1 MDPVSIGRGLLGLAG
16 ILAIAFAFSSDRRR
30 VNWRTVGAG
39 LLLQLVFA
47 VLFLKGADLA
57 ETFAPFGWPAAAF
70 AWISGLFVAFLGAV
84 EVGSTFIFGSL
95 GLGPAAE
102 GSLGFFFFSQVLP
115 TVIVFASLM
124 SVLYYLG
131 VMQLVVRGV
140 AWVVRRALGTSGP
153 ESLSVSANIF
163 VGQTEAPLVIKPYV
177 RTLTRSELM
186 AVMTGG
192 MATIAGGVLAS
203 YVAFLGERYAAV
215 TGVAVEVAQQQFAQQ
230 LLGASVM
237 AAPAALVLAKILIP
251 ETGTGRPAAVRTAA
265 PARVIEAEPNEVAVA
280 VGAVPAFAA
289 DAGEATQPA
298 TSSHEAREATED
310 DLADAGPKN
319 VIDAAASGAADGLH
333 LALNIGAMLIAFLA
347 LIAILNGILGWA
359 AGLFGY
365 TTSLEAI
372 LGVILSPVAWL
383 VGVPTPDI
391 TTFGSLLG
399 TKVIANEFV
408 AYTQFADAIGAGALQ
423 PKTVVMATFALCG
436 FANLSSIGIQIG
448 GIGPLAPSRTG
459 EIAALGLRAV
469 LAGTL
474 ANLMTAT
481 IAGVLLG

>member
-1 MDPVSIGRGLLGLAG
+1 MDLVSIGRALLGLAG
-16 ILAIAFAFSSDRRR
+16 ILAIALLLSSDRRR

-39 LLLQLVFA
+39 LGLQLVFA
-47 VLFLKGADLA
+47 VLFLKGDALA
-57 ETFAPFGWPAAAF
+57 ETFAPFGWPRAAF
-70 AWISGLFVAFLGAV
+70 SFVAGLFVAFLSAV
-84 EVGSTFIFGSL
+84 EAGATFVFGTLALSP
-95 GLGPAAE
+95 GAE
-102 GSLGFFFFSQVLP
+102 GSLGFFFFAYVLP
-115 TVIVFASLM
+115 TVIVFAAMM

-131 VMQLVVRGV
+131 VMQVIVRGV
-140 AWVVRRALGTSGP
+140 SYVVRRALGTSGP

-163 VGQTEAPLVIKPYV
+163 VGQTEAPLVIKPYIK
-177 RTLTRSELM
+177 RLTRSELM

-215 TGVAVEVAQQQFAQQ
+215 AGIPVEAGQQLFAEQ

-251 ETGTGRPAAVRTAA
+251 ETRPVNDSLDVT
-265 PARVIEAEPNEVAVA
+265 PVAD
-280 VGAVPAFAA
+280 G
-289 DAGEATQPA
+289 GEATQPA
-298 TSSHEAREATED
+298 TASDEALEATEEA
-310 DLADAGPKN
+310 LAETGPKN
-319 VIDAAASGAADGLH
+319 LIDAAATGAADGMQ

-347 LIAILNGILGWA
+347 LIAMINGIVGWGVDLAGGQLPEGVGALEYALGFLLA
-359 AGLFGY
+359 
-365 TTSLEAI
+365 
-372 LGVILSPVAWL
+372 PVAWL
-383 VGVPTPDI
+383 VGVPDADLLS
-391 TTFGSLLG
+391 FGGLLG

-408 AYTQFADAIGAGALQ
+408 AYSQFADLLGDGALQ

-448 GIGPLAPSRTG
+448 GIGPLAPERTG
-459 EIAALGLRAV
+459 EIASLGLRAV

>member
-1 MDPVSIGRGLLGLAG
+1 MDLVSIGRALLGLAG
-16 ILAIAFAFSSDRRR
+16 ILAIALLLSSDRRR

-39 LLLQLVFA
+39 LGLQLLFA
-47 VLFLKGADLA
+47 VLFLKGDVLA
-57 ETFAPFGWPAAAF
+57 ETFAPFGWPRQAF
-70 AWISGLFVAFLGAV
+70 SFVAGLFVAFLSAV
-84 EVGSTFIFGSL
+84 EAGATFVFGTLALSP
-95 GLGPAAE
+95 GAE
-102 GSLGFFFFSQVLP
+102 GSLGFFFFAYVLP
-115 TVIVFASLM
+115 TVIVFASMM

-131 VMQLVVRGV
+131 VMQVIVRGV
-140 AWVVRRALGTSGP
+140 SYVVRRALGTSGP

-163 VGQTEAPLVIKPYV
+163 VGQTEAPLVIKPYIKN
-177 RTLTRSELM
+177 LTRSELM

-215 TGVAVEVAQQQFAQQ
+215 AGIPVEAGQQLFAEQ

-251 ETGTGRPAAVRTAA
+251 ETRPVNDSLNVKPVTD
-265 PARVIEAEPNEVAVA
+265 
-280 VGAVPAFAA
+280 G
-289 DAGEATQPA
+289 GEATLPA
-298 TSSHEAREATED
+298 TASDEALEATEEA
-310 DLADAGPKN
+310 LAESGPKN
-319 VIDAAASGAADGLH
+319 IIDAAATGAADGMQ

-347 LIAILNGILGWA
+347 LIAMVNGIVGWA
-359 AGLFGY
+359 VDGLGGQLPPGVGA
-365 TTSLEAI
+365 LEYA
-372 LGVILSPVAWL
+372 LGFVLAPVAWL
-383 VGVPTPDI
+383 VGVPDADLLS
-391 TTFGSLLG
+391 FGGLLG

-408 AYTQFADAIGAGALQ
+408 AYSQFADLLAVGALEQ
-423 PKTVVMATFALCG
+423 KTIVMATFALCG

-448 GIGPLAPSRTG
+448 GIGPLAPERTG
-459 EIAALGLRAV
+459 EIASLGLRAV

>member
-1 MDPVSIGRGLLGLAG
+1 MDIVSLLRGLLGLVS
-16 ILAIAFAFSSDRRR
+16 ILAIAFALSSDRRR
-30 VNWRTVGAG
+30 INWRTVGAG

-47 VLFLKGADLA
+47 VLVLKGDEMADV
-57 ETFAPFGWPAAAF
+57 FAPLGWPKLGFAF
-70 AWISGLFVAFLGAV
+70 VAGLFVKFLAAV
-84 EVGSTFIFGSL
+84 EVGSTFVFGSL
-95 GLGPAAE
+95 GLPPGTE
-102 GSLGFFFFSQVLP
+102 GSLGFFFFAYVLP
-115 TVIVFASLM
+115 TVVVFASLM
-124 SVLYYLG
+124 AILYYLG
-131 VMQLVVRGV
+131 VMQVIVRGV
-140 AWVVRRALGTSGP
+140 AYVVRRALGTSGP

-163 VGQTEAPLVIKPYV
+163 VGQTEAPLVIKPYIKN
-177 RTLTRSELM
+177 LTRSELM

-215 TGVAVEVAQQQFAQQ
+215 AGIAVEAGQQLFAEQ

-251 ETGTGRPAAVRTAA
+251 ETRPVTDS
-265 PARVIEAEPNEVAVA
+265 V
-280 VGAVPAFAA
+280 VPVTDA
-289 DAGEATQPA
+289 DEATLPA
-298 TSSHEAREATED
+298 TSSDEAAEATAEAIVD
-310 DLADAGPKN
+310 EGPKN
-319 VIDAAASGAADGLH
+319 IIDAAATGASDGLH

-347 LIAILNGILGWA
+347 LIAIFNGIVGWGAGFFGLDITLEGILGFVLA
-359 AGLFGY
+359 
-365 TTSLEAI
+365 
-372 LGVILSPVAWL
+372 PVAWL
-383 VGVPTPDI
+383 VGVPMADI
-391 TTFGSLLG
+391 TAFGGLLG

-408 AYTQFADAIGAGALQ
+408 AYSQLADAIAAGQLL

-448 GIGPLAPSRTG
+448 GIGPLAPERTG
-459 EIAALGLRAV
+459 EIASLGLRAV

>member
-1 MDPVSIGRGLLGLAG
+1 MDLVSIGRGLLGLAG
-16 ILAIAFAFSSDRRR
+16 IVAIAVALSSDRRR
-30 VNWRTVGAG
+30 ISWRTVGAG
-39 LLLQLVFA
+39 LGLQLVFA
-47 VLFLKGADLA
+47 VLFLKGDALA
-57 ETFAPFGWPAAAF
+57 EVFAPFGWPKAAF
-70 AWISGLFVAFLGAV
+70 AWVASLFVAFLSAV
-84 EVGSTFIFGSL
+84 EAGATFVFGSL
-95 GLGPAAE
+95 ALSPGAE
-102 GSLGFFFFSQVLP
+102 GSLGFFFFAYVLP

-124 SVLYYLG
+124 AILYYLG
-131 VMQLVVRGV
+131 IMQRIVAGV
-140 AWVVRRALGTSGP
+140 AYVVRRALGTSGP

-177 RTLTRSELM
+177 KTLTRSELM

-203 YVAFLGERYAAV
+203 YVAFLGERYAQV
-215 TGVAVEVAQQQFAQQ
+215 QGIAVEMGQQIFAEQ

-251 ETGTGRPAAVRTAA
+251 ETAALSTPERPDDAAIG
-265 PARVIEAEPNEVAVA
+265 PE
-280 VGAVPAFAA
+280 A
-289 DAGEATQPA
+289 DAGEATQPSTA
-298 TSSHEAREATED
+298 SDLAAASTQE
-310 DLADAGPKN
+310 DLADPGPKN
-319 VIDAAASGAADGLH
+319 IIDAAATGAADGLQ

-347 LIAILNGILGWA
+347 LIAILNGIIEST

-365 TTSLEAI
+365 TMTLESI
-372 LGVILSPVAWL
+372 LGVVLSPVAWL
-383 VGVPTPDI
+383 VGVPTADI
-391 TTFGSLLG
+391 TTFGGFLG

-408 AYTQFADAIGAGALQ
+408 AYSQFADALGAGTLD
-423 PKTVVMATFALCG
+423 PKTVVMTTFALCG

-448 GIGPLAPSRTG
+448 GIGPLAPERTG
-459 EIAALGLRAV
+459 EIASLGLRAV

>member
-1 MDPVSIGRGLLGLAG
+1 MDPVSLGRALLGLAG
-16 ILAIAFAFSSDRRR
+16 ILAIAFVLSTDRRR
-30 VNWRTVGAG
+30 ISWRTVGAG
-39 LLLQLVFA
+39 VALQLVFA
-47 VLFLKGADLA
+47 VLFLKGEDLA
-57 ETFAPFGWPAAAF
+57 SVFAPFGWPKAAF
-70 AWISGLFVAFLGAV
+70 AWVAGLFVRFLSAV
-84 EVGSTFIFGSL
+84 EAGATFVFGSL
-95 GLGPAAE
+95 ALSPGAE
-102 GSLGFFFFSQVLP
+102 GSLGFFFFAYVLP
-115 TVIVFASLM
+115 TVVVFASLM
-124 SVLYYLG
+124 AILYYLG
-131 VMQLVVRGV
+131 VMQWIVRGV
-140 AWVVRRALGTSGP
+140 AYVVRRALGTSGP

-177 RTLTRSELM
+177 KRLTHSELM

-203 YVAFLGERYAAV
+203 YVAFLGERYASVA
-215 TGVAVEVAQQQFAQQ
+215 GIAVEAGQQLFAEQ

-237 AAPAALVLAKILIP
+237 AAPAALVLAKMMVP
-251 ETGTGRPAAVRTAA
+251 EKAALTA
-265 PARVIEAEPNEVAVA
+265 PDHLEAGAVA
-280 VGAVPAFAA
+280 PVT

-298 TSSHEAREATED
+298 TASDLAHEAAEED
-310 DLADAGPKN
+310 LVDAGPKN
-319 VIDAAASGAADGLH
+319 IIDAAATGAADGLQ

-347 LIAILNGILGWA
+347 LIAMLNGIIDWA

-365 TTSLEAI
+365 TMTLESI
-372 LGVILSPVAWL
+372 LGVVLAPVAWL
-383 VGVPTPDI
+383 IGVPAADV
-391 TTFGSLLG
+391 TTFGGFLG

-408 AYTQFADAIGAGALQ
+408 AYSQLADAIGAGGLD

-448 GIGPLAPSRTG
+448 GIGPLAPERTG
-459 EIAALGLRAV
+459 EIAGLGLRAV

>member
-1 MDPVSIGRGLLGLAG
+1 MDLVSIGRGLLGLAG
-16 ILAIAFAFSSDRRR
+16 ILALALVFSSDRRR
-30 VNWRTVGAG
+30 INWRTVGAG
-39 LLLQLVFA
+39 VALQLVFA
-47 VLFLKGADLA
+47 VLFLKGEALA
-57 ETFAPFGWPAAAF
+57 EVFAPFGWPKAAF
-70 AWISGLFVAFLGAV
+70 AGVAGLFVKFLAAV
-84 EVGSTFIFGSL
+84 EAGSTFVFGTLALSP
-95 GLGPAAE
+95 GAE
-102 GSLGFFFFSQVLP
+102 GSLGFFFFAYVLP
-115 TVIVFASLM
+115 TVIVFAALM
-124 SVLYYLG
+124 SILYYLG
-131 VMQLVVRGV
+131 VMQVIVRGV
-140 AWVVRRALGTSGP
+140 AYVVRRALGTSGP

-177 RTLTRSELM
+177 KTLTRSELM

-215 TGVAVEVAQQQFAQQ
+215 AGIAVEAGQQLFAEQ

-237 AAPAALVLAKILIP
+237 AAPAALVLAKILVP
-251 ETGTGRPAAVRTAA
+251 ETRPV
-265 PARVIEAEPNEVAVA
+265 PDVDARIET
-280 VGAVPAFAA
+280 

-298 TSSHEAREATED
+298 TASDLATEATVD
-310 DLADAGPKN
+310 DLVDDGPKN
-319 VIDAAASGAADGLH
+319 VIDAAATGAADGLQ

-347 LIAILNGILGWA
+347 LIAMLNGIVDWA

-365 TTSLEAI
+365 TMTLESI
-372 LGVILSPVAWL
+372 LGVVLAPVAWL
-383 VGVPTPDI
+383 VGVPTADI
-391 TTFGSLLG
+391 TTFGGFLG

-408 AYTQFADAIGAGALQ
+408 AYSQLADAIGAGTLD
-423 PKTVVMATFALCG
+423 PKTIVMATFALCG

-448 GIGPLAPSRTG
+448 GIGPLAPERTG
-459 EIAALGLRAV
+459 EIASLGLRAV

>member
-1 MDPVSIGRGLLGLAG
+1 MDFVSIGRGLLGLAG
-16 ILAIAFAFSSDRRR
+16 ILAIAFVFSSDRRR
-30 VNWRTVGAG
+30 VNWRTIGAG
-39 LLLQLVFA
+39 LALQLLFA
-47 VLFLKGADLA
+47 VLFLKGDVLA
-57 ETFAPFGWPAAAF
+57 ETFAPFGWPRQAF
-70 AWISGLFVAFLGAV
+70 AAVAGLFVAFLSAV
-84 EVGSTFIFGSL
+84 EAGATFVFG
-95 GLGPAAE
+95 GLALSPGAE
-102 GSLGFFFFSQVLP
+102 GSLGFFFFAYVLP
-115 TVIVFASLM
+115 TVIVFAALM

-131 VMQLVVRGV
+131 VMQRVVQGV
-140 AWVVRRALGTSGP
+140 AWVVQRALGTSGP

-163 VGQTEAPLVIKPYV
+163 VGQTEAPLVIKPYIKN
-177 RTLTRSELM
+177 LTRSELM

-215 TGVAVEVAQQQFAQQ
+215 AGIPVAAGQQLFAEQ

-251 ETGTGRPAAVRTAA
+251 ETARLTKPAHLAA
-265 PARVIEAEPNEVAVA
+265 SAPTP
-280 VGAVPAFAA
+280 VPVA

-298 TSSHEAREATED
+298 TSSDEATAAAVE

-319 VIDAAASGAADGLH
+319 VIDAAATGAADGLQ

-347 LIAILNGILGWA
+347 LIAMINGIIDWG

-365 TTSLEAI
+365 TMTLESI
-372 LGVILSPVAWL
+372 LGVVLSPIAWL
-383 VGVPTPDI
+383 IGVPTVDI
-391 TTFGSLLG
+391 TTFGGFLG

-408 AYTQFADAIGAGALQ
+408 AYSQFADALGAGALQ
-423 PKTVVMATFALCG
+423 PKTIVMATFALCG

-448 GIGPLAPSRTG
+448 GIGPLAPERTG
-459 EIAALGLRAV
+459 EIASLGLRAV

>member
-1 MDPVSIGRGLLGLAG
+1 MDPVSVGRGLLGLVA
-16 ILAIAFAFSSDRRR
+16 ILAIAVALSSHRRR
-30 VNWRTVGAG
+30 INWRTVGFG
-39 LLLQLVFA
+39 LLLQVVFA
-47 VLFLKGADLA
+47 VFILRGEAMGEA
-57 ETFAPFGWPAAAF
+57 FAPLAWPKAAF
-70 AWISGLFVAFLGAV
+70 AFVAGLFVGFLKAV
-84 EVGSTFIFGSL
+84 EAGSFFIFGGL

-102 GSLGFFFFSQVLP
+102 GSLGFFFFAQVLP
-115 TVIVFASLM
+115 TVVVFASLM
-124 SVLYYLG
+124 SILYYLG
-131 VMQLVVRGV
+131 VMQVVVRGV
-140 AWVVRRALGTSGP
+140 ASVVRRALGTSGP

-177 RTLTRSELM
+177 QRLTRSELL

-203 YVAFLGERYAAV
+203 YVAFLGERYAQA
-215 TGVAVEVAQQQFAQQ
+215 TGVAVEVGQQLFAEQ

-251 ETGTGRPAAVRTAA
+251 ETAPVDHAATPTVT
-265 PARVIEAEPNEVAVA
+265 
-280 VGAVPAFAA
+280 
-289 DAGEATQPA
+289 DAGEATLPA
-298 TSSHEAREATED
+298 TASHEATDAV
-310 DLADAGPKN
+310 ADAVADPGPKN
-319 VIDAAASGAADGLH
+319 VIDAAATGAAEGLK
-333 LALNIGAMLIAFLA
+333 LALNIGAMLIAFIA
-347 LIAILNGILGWA
+347 LIAIVNFVLDWG

-372 LGVILSPVAWL
+372 LGVVLAPIAWL
-383 VGVPTPDI
+383 IGVPTPDV
-391 TTFGSLLG
+391 TAFGSLLG
-399 TKVIANEFV
+399 TKVIVNEFV
-408 AYTQFADAIGAGALQ
+408 AYTQFADTLSGLE

-448 GIGPLAPSRTG
+448 GIGPLAPERTG
-459 EIAALGLRAV
+459 EIAALGVRAV

>member
-1 MDPVSIGRGLLGLAG
+1 MDVLSVGRGLLGLVV
-16 ILAIAFAFSSDRRR
+16 ILGLALALSSDRRG
-30 VNWRTVGAG
+30 VNWRTVGFG

-47 VLFLKGADLA
+47 VLILRGEALA
-57 ETFAPFGWPAAAF
+57 AFFAPFGWPKAAF
-70 AWISGLFVAFLGAV
+70 AFVAGLFVRFLAAV
-84 EVGSTFIFGSL
+84 EVGATFVFGPL
-95 GLGPAAE
+95 GLPPGAD
-102 GSLGFFFFSQVLP
+102 GSLGFFFFAYVLP
-115 TVIVFASLM
+115 TVVVFASLM
-124 SVLYYLG
+124 AILYHLG

-140 AWVVRRALGTSGP
+140 AYVVRRALGTSGP

-177 RTLTRSELM
+177 RSLSRSELL

-203 YVAFLGERYAAV
+203 YVAFLGERYAS
-215 TGVAVEVAQQQFAQQ
+215 VAGIPVAAGQQLFAEQ

-251 ETGTGRPAAVRTAA
+251 ERRLP
-265 PARVIEAEPNEVAVA
+265 EAEPP
-280 VGAVPAFAA
+280 GSPRPASDATRPIT
-289 DAGEATQPA
+289 DAGEATLPSTA
-298 TSSHEAREATED
+298 SDEAQAGVVGALLDE
-310 DLADAGPKN
+310 GPKN
-319 VIDAAASGAADGLH
+319 VIDAAASGAADGLK

-347 LIAILNGILGWA
+347 LIAMLNGIIDWA

-365 TTSLEAI
+365 TMTLESM
-372 LGVILSPVAWL
+372 LGFVLAPVAWL
-383 VGVPTPDI
+383 IGVPLADI
-391 TTFGSLLG
+391 QLFGSLLG

-408 AYTQFADAIGAGALQ
+408 AYSQFADALGTGALQ
-423 PKTVVMATFALCG
+423 PKTIIMATFALCG
-436 FANLSSIGIQIG
+436 FANLASIGIQIG
-448 GIGPLAPSRTG
+448 GIGPLAPERTG
-459 EIAALGLRAV
+459 EIASLGLRAV

>member
-1 MDPVSIGRGLLGLAG
+1 MDPVSVGRGLLGLAG
-16 ILAIAFAFSSDRRR
+16 IVAIAFALSSDRRR
-30 VNWRTVGAG
+30 VNWRTVAAG
-39 LLLQLVFA
+39 LGLQLVFA
-47 VLFLKGADLA
+47 VLFLKGEVLA
-57 ETFAPFGWPAAAF
+57 ETFSPFGWPKAAF
-70 AWISGLFVAFLGAV
+70 AFVASLFVAFLSAV
-84 EVGSTFIFGSL
+84 EAGATFVFGSL
-95 GLGPAAE
+95 ALSPGAE
-102 GSLGFFFFSQVLP
+102 GSLGFFFFAYVLP

-124 SVLYYLG
+124 SILYYLG
-131 VMQLVVRGV
+131 IMQRVVAGV
-140 AWVVRRALGTSGP
+140 AWVVQRALGTSGP

-177 RTLTRSELM
+177 KSLTRSELM

-215 TGVAVEVAQQQFAQQ
+215 QGIAVEAGQQIFAEQ

-251 ETGTGRPAAVRTAA
+251 EKARLTAPDHLRA
-265 PARVIEAEPNEVAVA
+265 
-280 VGAVPAFAA
+280 GVPTPVA

-298 TSSHEAREATED
+298 TASDEAAAATLE
-310 DLADAGPKN
+310 DLADPGPQN
-319 VIDAAASGAADGLH
+319 LIDAAASGAADGMQ

-347 LIAILNGILGWA
+347 LIAILNGIIDGT

-365 TTSLEAI
+365 TMTLESI
-372 LGVILSPVAWL
+372 LGTILAPVAWL
-383 VGVPTPDI
+383 IGVPTADLS
-391 TTFGSLLG
+391 TFGGFLG

-408 AYTQFADAIGAGALQ
+408 AYSQFADAIGAGVLQ
-423 PKTVVMATFALCG
+423 DKTIVMTTFALCG

-448 GIGPLAPSRTG
+448 GIGPLAPERTG
-459 EIAALGLRAV
+459 EIASLGLRAV

>member
-1 MDPVSIGRGLLGLAG
+1 MDPVSIGRGLLGLVA
-16 ILAIAFAFSSDRRR
+16 ILAIAFALSSDRRR
-30 VNWRTVGAG
+30 VNWRTVGFG

-47 VLFLKGADLA
+47 VLILRGADMA
-57 ETFAPFGWPAAAF
+57 EAFAPLGWPAAAF
-70 AWISGLFVAFLGAV
+70 AWVSGLFVKFLAAV
-84 EVGSTFIFGSL
+84 EVGSTFIFGNL

-102 GSLGFFFFSQVLP
+102 GSLGFFFFAQVLP
-115 TVIVFASLM
+115 TVIVFAALM
-124 SVLYYLG
+124 SILYYLG
-131 VMQLVVRGV
+131 VMQVVVRGV
-140 AWVVRRALGTSGP
+140 ASVVRRALGTSGP

-177 RTLTRSELM
+177 KSLSRSELL

-215 TGVAVEVAQQQFAQQ
+215 AGVPVAVGQQLFAEQ

-251 ETGTGRPAAVRTAA
+251 ERAAVPVHEGPFR
-265 PARVIEAEPNEVAVA
+265 EAEPRPVAA
-280 VGAVPAFAA
+280 EGGAVPFRA
-289 DAGEATQPA
+289 DAGEATQPS
-298 TSSHEAREATED
+298 TSSDEATAAAVE

-347 LIAILNGILGWA
+347 LIAMVNGILDWG

-365 TTSLEAI
+365 TTSLERI
-372 LGVILSPVAWL
+372 LGVVLAPVAWA
-383 VGVPTPDI
+383 VGVPTADV
-391 TTFGSLLG
+391 TAFGSLLG

-408 AYTQFADAIGAGALQ
+408 AYTQLADALGAGSLQ

-448 GIGPLAPSRTG
+448 GIGPLAPERTG